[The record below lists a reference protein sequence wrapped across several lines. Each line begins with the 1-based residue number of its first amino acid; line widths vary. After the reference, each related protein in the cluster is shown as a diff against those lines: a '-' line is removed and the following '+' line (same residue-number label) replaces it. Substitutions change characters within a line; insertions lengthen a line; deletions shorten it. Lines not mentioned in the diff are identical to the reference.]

1 MDIVIIGSGNVA
13 THLTEALNSKHNIVS
28 VYSRKKENA
37 GQLAEKFKA
46 NATDN
51 IQDIPSDADFYI
63 ISVKD
68 DAISEITALMPKVD
82 GIVAHTAGSVP
93 MDILNKFRSYGVL
106 YPFQTF
112 SKDKAIN
119 FRDVPVLIEGNT
131 EETTKKLTDLAESL
145 TKKVFEVSSEQ
156 RLVLHLT
163 AVFSCNFVNHFYHI
177 AENILQKADLPFEL
191 LLPLID
197 ETAKK
202 VRVKRPFDAQ
212 TGPAVRNDTQTIE
225 KHIDILLKL
234 NEKKTAS
241 LYREISDHIIET
253 HKRDK
258 RKK

>member
-13 THLTEALNSKHNIVS
+13 IHLAEALNSQHNIVS
-28 VYSRKKENA
+28 VYSRKQENA
-37 GQLAEKFKA
+37 AQLAGKFKA

-51 IQDIPSDADFYI
+51 IQDIPSYADFYI

-68 DAISEITALMPKVD
+68 DAISEITALMPRVE

-93 MDILNKFRSYGVL
+93 MDVLSRFRSYGVL

-112 SKDKAIN
+112 SKNKTIN

-131 EETTKKLTDLAESL
+131 EETTKNLTDLAESL
-145 TKKVFEVSSEQ
+145 TEKVFNINSDQ
-156 RLVLHLT
+156 RLLLHLA

-177 AENILQKADLPFEL
+177 ADSIFQKADLPFDL

-197 ETAKK
+197 ETAQK

-241 LYREISDHIIET
+241 LYREISDNIIET

-258 RKK
+258 